1 MATAKKTPAKK
12 AAAPAPKAAP
22 ASKTAPAKKAAAP
35 AKKAAAP
42 AKKVAA
48 KAPAKKA
55 APAAKRT
62 PNPAFMKALTP
73 SAALAAVV
81 GATPLPRTEVV
92 SKMWVYI
99 KKHNLQDATN
109 RRAINADDKLKAV
122 FGKAQ
127 VTMFEMAGLIGK
139 HLK

>member
-1 MATAKKTPAKK
+1 MATAKKSPAKAAPAKK
-12 AAAPAPKAAP
+12 AAAPAKP
-22 ASKTAPAKKAAAP
+22 AAKKAAAP

-42 AKKVAA
+42 AKK
-48 KAPAKKA
+48 
-55 APAAKRT
+55 RS
-62 PNPAFMKALTP
+62 PNAAFMKALTP

-92 SKMWVYI
+92 KKMWAYI
-99 KKHNLQDATN
+99 KKNGLQDSVN
-109 RRAINADDKLKAV
+109 KRAINADDKLKAV
-122 FGKAQ
+122 FGKPQ